1 MAKPR
6 MGRFKLPAL
15 IGNRYRLTLE
25 ESWFHEMA
33 PDKEANRLYYEQVI
47 CLGGAFFGIFTI
59 DPLLFT
65 LWTPRP
71 RNAANIWEA
80 IKHFPGATAQFLDGE
95 VVLKFPKEA
104 VHIVAEIAGA
114 RKKRQYT
121 EAQKTA
127 SIERVKDYQFKTG
140 ETRHPDAK
148 TAPISHAKQKAVG
161 E

>member
-1 MAKPR
+1 
-6 MGRFKLPAL
+6 MGRFKLPSL

-25 ESWFHEMA
+25 ESWFHETA
-33 PDKEANRLYYEQVI
+33 PDKEANRLYYEQVV

-80 IKHFPGATAQFLDGE
+80 IKHFPGATVKFLDGE
-95 VVLKFPKEA
+95 AVLRFPKEA

-114 RKKRQYT
+114 RKKRQMT
-121 EAQKTA
+121 EAQKVA
-127 SIERVKDYQFKTG
+127 AVKRLKDYQFKLG
-140 ETRHPDAK
+140 ETRLSDAK
-148 TAPISHAKQKAVG
+148 TTSNPHAKPKDG
-161 E
+161 EL